1 MYVMPFELR
10 SRNCLS
16 TTDDNL
22 NSSPVRYFFL
32 GSTVKIGFRLFR
44 SLLRVYETLAQITF
58 NVRLCPIFRQAIARS
73 AAGLSY

>member
-10 SRNCLS
+10 SHNCLS

-22 NSSPVRYFFL
+22 NSSPVRFFL
-32 GSTVKIGFRLFR
+32 GSTVKFGFRLYR
-44 SLLRVYETLAQITF
+44 SLLRAYETLAQITF

>member
-1 MYVMPFELR
+1 MYFMPFELR
-10 SRNCLS
+10 SHNCLS

-22 NSSPVRYFFL
+22 NSSPVRFFI
-32 GSTVKIGFRLFR
+32 GSTVKFGFRLFC
-44 SLLRVYETLAQITF
+44 SLLRAYETLAQITF

>member
-1 MYVMPFELR
+1 MYFMPFELR
-10 SRNCLS
+10 SHNCLS

-22 NSSPVRYFFL
+22 NSSPVRFFIGL
-32 GSTVKIGFRLFR
+32 IVKFGFRLFR
-44 SLLRVYETLAQITF
+44 SLLRAYETLAQITF

>member
-1 MYVMPFELR
+1 MYFMPFELR
-10 SRNCLS
+10 SHNCLS

-22 NSSPVRYFFL
+22 NSSPVRFFIGL
-32 GSTVKIGFRLFR
+32 TVKIGFRLFR
-44 SLLRVYETLAQITF
+44 NLLRAYETLAQITF